1 MDRGFLFKKS
11 INHPF
16 PCGLREEFF
25 TNQQFTTIRIKDAIS
40 PPPFSTETYA
50 SPLPHTLFWP
60 QAGTTP
66 PPHLHPSIPLLACI
80 CFTSDEVGGTLKH
93 QLHGATTG
101 LYHSPPA
108 GVSWRSLARI
118 RPPRHVTLT
127 QQLCV
132 LSPGGRGLTAKIRMC
147 VPISSVVVRLKIGKK
162 FLYTKTKCIFLSD
175 MTKRRFNIFS
185 FITSCKCVRSII
197 SIIILGLEV

>member
-1 MDRGFLFKKS
+1 MDRGFPFKKS
-11 INHPF
+11 INCPF

-50 SPLPHTLFWP
+50 SPLPPTHFFGLRP
-60 QAGTTP
+60 GPPRP
-66 PPHLHPSIPLLACI
+66 PPHPISIHQFLCWRAYVLLP
-80 CFTSDEVGGTLKH
+80 TRVGGTLKH

-118 RPPRHVTLT
+118 RPPRHVLNVDPAAV
-127 QQLCV
+127 CR
-132 LSPGGRGLTAKIRMC
+132 LSRGRGLTAEIRMC
-147 VPISSVVVRLKIGKK
+147 VPISSVVVSLKIGEK

-175 MTKRRFNIFS
+175 MTKRRFNFPHS
-185 FITSCKCVRSII
+185 LLRANVFVVLLVS
-197 SIIILGLEV
+197 LY